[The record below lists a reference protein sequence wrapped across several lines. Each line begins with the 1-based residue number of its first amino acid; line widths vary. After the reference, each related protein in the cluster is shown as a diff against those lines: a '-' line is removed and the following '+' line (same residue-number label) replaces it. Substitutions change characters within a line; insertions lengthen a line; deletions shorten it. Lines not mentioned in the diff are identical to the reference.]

1 MKIEYISNEKFI
13 IYVNKYYY
21 SYSKDTI
28 KDFIMNILKII
39 KKKHNI
45 DIYSLFKIICY
56 KYDLYGMIMVINR
69 KNDTFYKYAKKT
81 EIDIKIIDDIFLFEI
96 DDYFLNNK
104 VDGKLYIYNN
114 KYYIELNE
122 YDLNI
127 VEHIN
132 KIIFGDEVIRIKN
145 M

>member
-1 MKIEYISNEKFI
+1 MKVEYITDDKYI
-13 IYVNKYYY
+13 IYVNKQYYNFD
-21 SYSKDTI
+21 KNDI
-28 KDFIMNILKII
+28 KTFIMNILKII

-45 DIYSLFKIICY
+45 DIYSLFKINCY
-56 KYDLYGMIMVINR
+56 KYDLYGIIFVINR

-81 EIDIKIIDDIFLFEI
+81 DVDIKIIDDIFLFEI

-114 KYYIELNE
+114 KYYIELNA

-132 KIIFGDEVIRIKN
+132 KIIFGDEVIRIKS